1 MGNSNKSFND
11 IKSCI
16 NNSYKI
22 IHNMENEKVNH
33 LFKTFQFKLNKNRK
47 K

>member
-22 IHNMENEKVNH
+22 IHSMEKEKVNRLLK
-33 LFKTFQFKLNKNRK
+33 LFNLN
-47 K
+47 